1 MKQSVCWASKKA
13 GTTSRNKRKNTPGKA
28 RGWKK
33 YEGDYVEPGM
43 ILFRQLGLKVY
54 PGENVSLEENLEYV
68 LDHQSENMYFA
79 IVGIFCQIRKLLD
92 IWNCSHTG
100 FFAAIS
106 IGLCL
111 INIFPTLFI
120 DP

>member
-13 GTTSRNKRKNTPGKA
+13 GTTSRNKRKNTKGKA

-54 PGENVSLEENLEYV
+54 PGENVSLEYV
-68 LDHQSENMYFA
+68 LDQQSEKF
-79 IVGIFCQIRKLLD
+79 VFCNSGHILS
-92 IWNCSHTG
+92 NS
-100 FFAAIS
+100 
-106 IGLCL
+106 
-111 INIFPTLFI
+111 
-120 DP
+120 